1 MMRVHPKGLTLITL
15 RLFPNMVTCD
25 SNPQLGVGTLTYGF
39 GGGEGTHQSRPQES
53 YWTFPRGSSFNCQ
66 TVLLRLKQGH
76 SCKMPSRVSDTQY
89 HHFSEEENKSPEVVL
104 PCVHLWSGL
113 LILHNTIFLH
123 NRWTWIWVNSG
134 SWWWTGRP
142 GVLRF
147 MGLQRVGHEWVTELN
162 HNVM

>member
-1 MMRVHPKGLTLITL
+1 MEARSPRPRCHKGQLLLRPRSLTGSICLSSVSVVPFISSPSYKASSHMMRVHPKGLTLITL

-104 PCVHLWSGL
+104 PCVHL
-113 LILHNTIFLH
+113 
-123 NRWTWIWVNSG
+123 
-134 SWWWTGRP
+134 
-142 GVLRF
+142 
-147 MGLQRVGHEWVTELN
+147 
-162 HNVM
+162 